1 MTLYYASM
9 TMTHAH
15 SLAPS
20 SAPSPRRSAGVRPM
34 ARPVFPLA
42 RLARALG
49 LGVVCSALVG
59 APISYL
65 LVLLITSLRGPEV
78 NLALGGR
85 ALLVTA
91 VVVAAPLTVM
101 FTHTPAGLRRRWT
114 PVFLTLEL
122 GVALLV
128 GWFAGFVG

>member
-1 MTLYYASM
+1 MYK
-9 TMTHAH
+9 
-15 SLAPS
+15 
-20 SAPSPRRSAGVRPM
+20 RQ
-34 ARPVFPLA
+34 
-42 RLARALG
+42 
-49 LGVVCSALVG
+49 ALVG

-65 LVLLITSLRGPEV
+65 LVLLIASLRGPEV

-85 ALLVTA
+85 ALLVT
-91 VVVAAPLTVM
+91 VVVAAAPLTVM